1 MAAMSQ
7 PHEPVVA
14 GPLGGLRVVV
24 TRPRD
29 QAASLVEALEA
40 QGAEAIAVP
49 VIEIVDPP
57 DGGVGLRTAL
67 RVLRD
72 GDWVAITSPNGA
84 VKVAQALGDRPLADG
99 VRVAVVGPG
108 TRDRAEALGLT
119 VDLVPSDA
127 IAEGLAAAFPAPPI
141 HGGRV
146 VLARAEVARETLP
159 IHLRMMG
166 WNVDEAIAYRTV
178 STEVD
183 EAGRAACAEAD
194 AVAFTSGSTVTS
206 LVDAVGVEG
215 LPPVVASIGPAT
227 SAVAAERGVEVD
239 VEADPHTIPGLVDA
253 LVAHLADRPVL
264 HREPAGSNDAQWCL
278 EQYYAELDERFAHG
292 LDRDAV
298 QSTDVDEI
306 TPPHGLMIVIR
317 LDGRPVGCGCLKI
330 GDPDVIDVKRMWLS
344 PDVRGRGLGRGLLEH
359 LIGEARRLG
368 YERVRLDTNEAL
380 TEAIALYEKMGF
392 RSVERFNDDPHATH
406 FFELQLD

>member
-1 MAAMSQ
+1 MSQ

-24 TRPRD
+24 TRPRA
-29 QAASLVEALEA
+29 QAAALVDALEA
-40 QGAEAIAVP
+40 VGATPVPVP

-67 RVLRD
+67 RVLRA

-84 VKVAQALGDRPLADG
+84 AKVAEALGDRPLAEG
-99 VRVAVVGPG
+99 VQVAVVGPG

-119 VDLVPSDA
+119 VDLVPADA
-127 IAEGLAAAFPAPPI
+127 IAEGLAAAFPAPPTG
-141 HGGRV
+141 GGRV

-166 WNVDEAIAYRTV
+166 WNVDEVVAYRTV
-178 STEVD
+178 TAPVD
-183 EAGRAACAEAD
+183 DAGRAACAAAD
-194 AVAFTSGSTVTS
+194 AVVFTSGSTVSS
-206 LVDAVGVEG
+206 LVDAVGLEG
-215 LPPVVASIGPAT
+215 LPPRVASIGPAT
-227 SAVAAERGVEVD
+227 SAVAAERDVIVD
-239 VEADPHTIPGLVDA
+239 VEADPHTIPGVVEA
-253 LVAHLADRPVL
+253 LVTHLADTPVL
-264 HREPAGSNDAQWCL
+264 HRESAASADAQWCL

-306 TPPHGLMIVIR
+306 SPPNGLMVVIR

-330 GDPDVIDVKRMWLS
+330 SDPDVIDVKRMWLS
-344 PDVRGRGLGRGLLEH
+344 AEVRGRGLGRGLLRH
-359 LIGEARRLG
+359 LIDEARSLG
-368 YERVRLDTNEAL
+368 FGRVRLDTNESL
-380 TEAIALYEKMGF
+380 TEAIALYEKTGF
-392 RSVERFNDDPHATH
+392 VAVDRFNDDPHATH
-406 FFELQLD
+406 FFELELD